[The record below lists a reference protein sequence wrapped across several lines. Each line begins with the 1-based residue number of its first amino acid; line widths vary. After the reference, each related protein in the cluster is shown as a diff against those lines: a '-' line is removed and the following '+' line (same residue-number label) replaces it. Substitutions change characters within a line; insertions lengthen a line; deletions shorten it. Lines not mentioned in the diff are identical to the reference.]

1 MIIIIKTGTKF
12 FIYTYIYVCGKD
24 IRNTEK
30 VQTKKYIISPI
41 KKKIQSRID
50 IWRGFVIKLTGSD
63 YETTDEK
70 IKVITGRIWDLW
82 SDLILQKVHT
92 DGYNNM
98 FPV

>member
-50 IWRGFVIKLTGSD
+50 I
-63 YETTDEK
+63 
-70 IKVITGRIWDLW
+70 
-82 SDLILQKVHT
+82 
-92 DGYNNM
+92 
-98 FPV
+98 